1 MMPDMLFAPH
11 TIATSPPISPSPLDR
26 RAAIVLCMAGFV
38 ISAVCGMI
46 HKGGIL
52 HFDDLTHFLY
62 AKWAWTWPAYLVND
76 WGRPGFTAL
85 YALPA
90 SFGWGACRISSAAL
104 TAASAYLA
112 WSISARLGM
121 RSAWGAVIFAFA
133 QPLFFQL
140 SQTTL
145 TETALAFYLILATRC
160 ALSKHWT
167 ISSVVLSLAL
177 VTRHEAIVFLPIW
190 LYYAAQEKRAL
201 RKLWPLLWAP
211 LAVNLLAWA
220 AGSKPAIEQFLNP
233 TGTGQYGRGGWLT
246 FFCRSM
252 EAFGP
257 GVCILAMIG
266 IARLPRIGG
275 SLIAA
280 SIAIYFTAQTAVR
293 ALGLYDT
300 GGYARFL
307 VGISPLIAIAALA
320 GWNRLF
326 ERDAPARRRTAIL
339 VAAAMALLWLSME
352 RQLVLHGAGDSLAA
366 ELPKI
371 DVAVMA
377 IRFTT
382 IAVILVTLSV
392 VWIERSGTAGRFSST
407 AIPTTLANMI
417 VLAASALCG
426 PLRPPPEAA
435 IIADVRRQLRS
446 MGHADQPI
454 ISACVWMDYVTGHS
468 FPPWR
473 PTLRQELE
481 SAPPGTLFAW
491 ERQFAESADHNL
503 PLADFAANPR
513 WRLILESPPL
523 PNDRFPYMHI
533 FLKQPAPGP

>member
-1 MMPDMLFAPH
+1 MMPDMLFGPH
-11 TIATSPPISPSPLDR
+11 TIATSPPIFPAPLDR

-38 ISAVCGMI
+38 ISAACGMI

-90 SFGWGACRISSAAL
+90 SLGWGACRIFSAAL

-112 WSISARLGM
+112 WSISARLRM

-160 ALSKHWT
+160 ALSKQWT

-190 LYYAAQEKRAL
+190 LYCAAQEKRAI

-233 TGTGQYGRGGWLT
+233 TGTGQYGSGGWLT
-246 FFCRSM
+246 FFSRSM

-257 GVCILAMIG
+257 GIGILAMIG
-266 IARLPRIGG
+266 IAPLTRIGG
-275 SLIAA
+275 GLVAA
-280 SIAIYFTAQTAVR
+280 SIAIYFIAQTAVR

-307 VGISPLIAIAALA
+307 VGISPLIAISALA

-326 ERDAPARRRTAIL
+326 ESEPQARRRSAIL
-339 VAAAMALLWLSME
+339 VAIAMALLWLSME
-352 RQLVLHGAGDSLAA
+352 RQLILHGATDVVTA
-366 ELPKI
+366 ELPRV
-371 DVAVMA
+371 DVAVKA
-377 IRFTT
+377 IRCAT

-392 VWIERSGTAGRFSST
+392 ILKERSSGAGRFSVA
-407 AIPTTLANMI
+407 AIPTTLAIMMA
-417 VLAASALCG
+417 LAASVLCG

-454 ISACVWMDYVTGHS
+454 ISACVWMDYVTVRS

-473 PTLRQELE
+473 PTLRQELDA
-481 SAPPGTLFAW
+481 APPGTLFAW

-503 PLADFAANPR
+503 PLAEFAADPR

-523 PNDRFPYMHI
+523 PSDRFPYMHV

>member
-11 TIATSPPISPSPLDR
+11 TIATSPPISPAPLDR
-26 RAAIVLCMAGFV
+26 RAAGLLCAAGFL
-38 ISAVCGMI
+38 ISAACGMI

-90 SFGWGACRISSAAL
+90 ALGWGACRIFSAAL

-112 WSISARLGM
+112 WSISTRLGM

-145 TETALAFYLILATRC
+145 TETALAFYLILATRF
-160 ALSKHWT
+160 ALSKRWT

-190 LYYAAQEKRAL
+190 LYCAAQEKRAL

-211 LAVNLLAWA
+211 LAINLLAWA

-246 FFCRSM
+246 FFSRSM

-257 GVCILAMIG
+257 GICILAMIG
-266 IARLPRIGG
+266 IARLTRAGG
-275 SLIAA
+275 GLIAA
-280 SIAIYFTAQTAVR
+280 SIAVYFIAQTAVR

-307 VGISPLIAIAALA
+307 VGISPLIAISALA

-326 ERDAPARRRTAIL
+326 ESEPQARRRTAIL
-339 VAAAMALLWLSME
+339 AAAAMALLWLSME
-352 RQLVLHGAGDSLAA
+352 RQLILHSAGDSLAA
-366 ELPKI
+366 ELPKLDI
-371 DVAVMA
+371 AVKA
-377 IRFTT
+377 IRYAT
-382 IAVILVTLSV
+382 IAVVLVTLSAFCV
-392 VWIERSGTAGRFSST
+392 ERSGRANRFSRA
-407 AIPTTLANMI
+407 AIPATLAIMI
-417 VLAASALCG
+417 ALAASVLCR

-446 MGHADQPI
+446 LGHADQPI

-473 PTLRQELE
+473 PSLRQELDA
-481 SAPPGTLFAW
+481 APVGALFAW
-491 ERQFAESADHNL
+491 ERQFAQSADHNL
-503 PLADFAANPR
+503 PLADFAADPR

-523 PNDRFPYMHI
+523 SNDRFPYMYI

>member
-1 MMPDMLFAPH
+1 
-11 TIATSPPISPSPLDR
+11 
-26 RAAIVLCMAGFV
+26 
-38 ISAVCGMI
+38 
-46 HKGGIL
+46 
-52 HFDDLTHFLY
+52 
-62 AKWAWTWPAYLVND
+62 ND

-90 SFGWGACRISSAAL
+90 SLGWGACRIFSAAL

-112 WSISARLGM
+112 WSISARLRM

-160 ALSKHWT
+160 ALSKQWT

-190 LYYAAQEKRAL
+190 LYCAAQEKRAI

-233 TGTGQYGRGGWLT
+233 TGTGQYGSGGWLT
-246 FFCRSM
+246 FFSRSM

-257 GVCILAMIG
+257 GIGILAMIG
-266 IARLPRIGG
+266 IAPLTRIGG
-275 SLIAA
+275 GLVAA
-280 SIAIYFTAQTAVR
+280 SIAIYFIAQTAVR

-307 VGISPLIAIAALA
+307 VGISPLIAISALA

-326 ERDAPARRRTAIL
+326 ESEPQARRRSAIL
-339 VAAAMALLWLSME
+339 VAIAMALLWLSME
-352 RQLVLHGAGDSLAA
+352 RQLILHGATDVVTA
-366 ELPKI
+366 ELPRV
-371 DVAVMA
+371 DVAVKA
-377 IRFTT
+377 IRCAT

-392 VWIERSGTAGRFSST
+392 ILKERSSGAGRFSVA
-407 AIPTTLANMI
+407 AIPTTLAIMMA
-417 VLAASALCG
+417 LAASVLCG

-454 ISACVWMDYVTGHS
+454 ISACVWMDYVTVRS

-473 PTLRQELE
+473 PTLRQELDA
-481 SAPPGTLFAW
+481 APPGTLFAW

-503 PLADFAANPR
+503 PLAEFAADPR

-523 PNDRFPYMHI
+523 PSDRFPYMHV